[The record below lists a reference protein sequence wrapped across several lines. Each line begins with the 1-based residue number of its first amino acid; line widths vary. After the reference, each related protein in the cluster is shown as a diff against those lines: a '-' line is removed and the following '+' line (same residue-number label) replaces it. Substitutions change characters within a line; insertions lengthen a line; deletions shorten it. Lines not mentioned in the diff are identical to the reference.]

1 MKYSSGSSYSKKDT
15 AKYLVELLQENY
27 DMIATELAEVKNG
40 EWKLTKRDSLGP
52 KTRKTMF
59 ETSSLEE

>member
-40 EWKLTKRDSLGP
+40 E
-52 KTRKTMF
+52 
-59 ETSSLEE
+59 